1 MLMLISFETPNL
13 VREISRK
20 TGLIVSSHYFFESAK
35 EPGVLSV
42 SFYLANA
49 DDQEVVY
56 VRFKAVLND
65 ARVSFKEVYSVTVG
79 SSSSSPWFEQ
89 VTKITITDDNKEN
102 YPVIANMVAKLFKAK

>member
-1 MLMLISFETPNL
+1 MLISFETPNL

-35 EPGVLSV
+35 EPGDLLV

-65 ARVSFKEVYSVTVG
+65 ARVSFEEVYSVIVG
-79 SSSSSPWFEQ
+79 SSSPWFEQ
-89 VTKITITDDNKEN
+89 ETKITITDDNKEN
-102 YPVIANMVAKLFKAK
+102 YPVIAKMVANLLKAK

>member
-42 SFYLANA
+42 SFYLADA
-49 DDQEVVY
+49 DDEEVVY

-79 SSSSSPWFEQ
+79 SSSSSWFEQ
-89 VTKITITDDNKEN
+89 KTKIAITDDNKEN
-102 YPVIANMVAKLFKAK
+102 YPVIAKMVAKLLKAK